1 MLPRRAF
8 FSFLFGTFIGAT
20 PSYEVSPR
28 VDFIRDYDPLPMLR
42 RRAMRA
48 RAASGIDQLATDG
61 VHRFDDLF
69 EVLRR

>member
-1 MLPRRAF
+1 MLPRRVF
-8 FSFLFGTFIGAT
+8 FGYSFGAFIGVAT
-20 PSYEVSPR
+20 FPEVSPR
-28 VDFIRDYDPLPMLR
+28 IDFIRDYDPLPMLR